1 MLNFY
6 FGVKVHYGIIIYLLN
21 KTNMKKILLSCFM
34 LLLMISSIALQAQ
47 ERTISGKVIGADDGL
62 PLPLVSVFLKGT
74 STGVPTDSDGNY
86 RLNIPQSGGIL
97 VFKFL
102 SFTTQEVAIGT
113 QTVINITLQTEITA
127 LGEVVVVG
135 YGTQSEKLTLQS
147 VSNISAKNL
156 NNLPV
161 LSAQEALQGQAAG
174 VNVVTSSG
182 IAGASSRVNVRGIA
196 SLGNGATQPLYVI
209 DGVPLNDVIRSG
221 GQGGTGLNPIA
232 DINPNEIESM
242 TVLKDASAVSIY
254 GSRGAN
260 GVILITTKKG
270 TAGKTKINFNYQ
282 TGINEETYRLDMM
295 SGQEFETFRN
305 ELRAARGQS
314 IVTPTNQSFDWVD
327 AIHRQGRSDSYSLS
341 ARGGDKTT
349 SFYISANYI
358 DQTTFM
364 VGNDIDRLNARI
376 NLTHKISDKVKFG
389 TNIGIARTI
398 NNRIGAENSTF
409 APFTGSALQN
419 PTVLAFDSEGNY
431 TRTGF
436 IPNLVALEEIAL
448 NELKT
453 RRLTGNIF
461 VEAEL
466 FSGLIV
472 KTDLGID
479 QLQNEQQQRFPDLIN
494 PGGTAFKSIA
504 QDLKYLTTTTARY
517 EKEFGKSIISL
528 LGGISYEVRENENIS
543 VAGSDFVADALP
555 NVGSAATPTTTNASG
570 GDWAIYS
577 VFSRAGYNYDN
588 KYLFEANFRRDGS
601 SRFGSNFRF
610 GNFWSVSAGWRL
622 SEESF
627 IKSLNFFDDLKLK
640 ASYGIAGNDQIGLF
654 PSIGLYG
661 GSDYAGIPGIIPTQA
676 ANPNITWE
684 ETAQL
689 DITLNA
695 AFFDSKVNV
704 EVSYYD
710 KRTDGLLNPIQ
721 IPWTTGFTSFNG
733 NLGEVQNRGVDLSIS
748 TINFSSGDFRWETTL
763 NLGFLENTVLSLP
776 EENLDDQD
784 RVFTPISENQRA
796 IVGESINTFYLIPY
810 IGVNAETGEA
820 EWLDIDG
827 VATNTPTAADRRV
840 VGSAV
845 PTLTGGFR
853 NSFRYKNFDMNAFFS
868 FATGHQI
875 QYDGLRF
882 TENPGGG
889 FNKARDIL
897 NYWRQPGDNAALPR
911 LDGTTV
917 LSSNQRSTKQL
928 RDGDFIRLRNLNIGY
943 TLPEAITS
951 QVPNLGSVR
960 IFAQGQNLWISSK
973 AEIEPEFGG
982 FPLGESFFPTAQAR
996 TYTIGIDINF

>member
-1 MLNFY
+1 
-6 FGVKVHYGIIIYLLN
+6 
-21 KTNMKKILLSCFM
+21 MKRILLSCFM
-34 LLLMISSIALQAQ
+34 LAFMLSTVAMSAQ
-47 ERTISGKVIGADDGL
+47 ERTVSGKVTGADDGL
-62 PLPLVSVFLKGT
+62 PLPQVTVLLKGT
-74 STGVPTDSDGNY
+74 TIGVPTESDGSY
-86 RLNIPQSGGIL
+86 RLSVPSAGGTL
-97 VFKFL
+97 VFRFL
-102 SFTTQEVAIGT
+102 GYVTQEIVIGN
-113 QTVINITLQTEITA
+113 QTVMNVAMQVEVSQ

-135 YGTQSEKLTLQS
+135 YGSQSEKLTLQS

-196 SLGNGATQPLYVI
+196 SLGNSATQPLYVI
-209 DGVPLNDVIRSG
+209 DGVPLNDAIRSG

-242 TVLKDASAVSIY
+242 TVLKDAAAVSIY

-282 TGINEETYRLDMM
+282 TGTNEETYRLNMM
-295 SGQEFETFRN
+295 SGGEFETFRN
-305 ELRAARGQS
+305 EIRSARGQS
-314 IVTPTNQSFDWVD
+314 LITPTGRSFDWID
-327 AIHRQGRSDSYSLS
+327 AIHQTGKSDSYSLS
-341 ARGGDKTT
+341 ARGGDETT
-349 SFYISANYI
+349 SFYISANYL

-364 VGNDIDRLNARI
+364 VGNDIDRVNARI

-419 PTVLAFDSEGNY
+419 PTVLAFDEEGNY

-436 IPNLVALEEIAL
+436 IPNLIALEQIAL

-453 RRLTGNIF
+453 RRLTGNLF

-466 FSGLIV
+466 FDGFTL
-472 KTDLGID
+472 KTDFGID

-504 QDLKYLTTTTARY
+504 QDLKYLTTSTAQY
-517 EKEFGKSIISL
+517 VKGFGKHNLTL

-577 VFSRAGYNYDN
+577 VFSRANYNFDN

-601 SRFGSNFRF
+601 SRFGANFRF
-610 GNFWSVSAGWRL
+610 GNFWSVSGGWRL
-622 SEESF
+622 SEEAF

-661 GSDYAGIPGIIPTQA
+661 GSDYAGIPGIVPTQA
-676 ANPNITWE
+676 SNRNITWE

-695 AFFDSKVNV
+695 SFFDSKVNV

-710 KRTDGLLNPIQ
+710 KRTDGLLIPLQ
-721 IPWTTGFTSFNG
+721 IPWTTGFTSFSG
-733 NLGEVQNRGVDLSIS
+733 NLGEVQNKGIDLSIS
-748 TINFSSGDFRWETTL
+748 TTNINKGDFRWETSL

-776 EENLDDQD
+776 EENIDAQD
-784 RVFTPISENQRA
+784 RVFTPISANQTA

-810 IGVNAETGEA
+810 IGVNAQTGES
-820 EWLDIDG
+820 EWLDIND
-827 VATNTPTAADRRV
+827 VATTTPTAADRRV
-840 VGSAV
+840 VGSAI

-853 NSFRYKNFDMNAFFS
+853 NSIKFKNFDLTAFFS
-868 FATGHQI
+868 FAAGHQI

-889 FNKARDIL
+889 FNKTRDLL
-897 NYWRQPGDNAALPR
+897 NYWRQPGDNTAVPR
-911 LDGTTV
+911 LDGTT
-917 LSSNQRSTKQL
+917 LFTSNQRSTKQL
-928 RDGDFIRLRNLNIGY
+928 RDGDFIRLRNLNVGY
-943 TLPEAITS
+943 TLPESITS
-951 QVPNLGSVR
+951 KVPNLGSVR
-960 IFAQGQNLWISSK
+960 IFAQGQNLWLSSK
-973 AEIEPEFGG
+973 AEFEPEFGG
-982 FPLGESFFPTAQAR
+982 FPLGESFFPTSQAR